1 MRPDNGRSRRRVPRV
16 LAPLGLVCLAALGAS
31 ALTTAGT
38 RPPSSQPK
46 PVTAVTLLCPD
57 LGLGNRVAQIV
68 DLVRG
73 SGPGGSVQ
81 PSRGQELLGG
91 DRQHDELLFLPPTD
105 PSFAGEGADSGESA
119 DSDEGADS
127 IEATGTGDVTGT
139 GGAADIGAVTGAGE
153 ATAAGQAGGPLRL
166 VAAGPAAAG
175 LTATVTS
182 PGAGAG
188 PLRAR
193 CEQPR
198 ARTWFAG
205 PSTLAGR
212 DPVLYLANPGPRPAR
227 VDVGAVSSNGAAPRT
242 EITIPPGRTVG
253 RRLTEFAPEAETTA
267 IDVQARTGRVLSWLV
282 DRATGSGPRQATPV
296 PPTAEPAARALVGGL
311 LTPAATAGGPRQP
324 PAELVL
330 SAPGGA
336 ATVRVTVMTS
346 AGGHVP
352 VGLEAVRIPASTTV
366 HRPVALPSATPS
378 ALLVESADGT
388 GVVAALALPTGT
400 SVGPAWVAATAPERP
415 RWDGLVVG
423 ETGAAGPT
431 PSRLV
436 VAAAPVPRWTAGAL
450 VLVAPD
456 RAATAW
462 VDGSRVEVGA
472 GTAVLV
478 SLPADRAGVRV
489 VGVGGTLVA
498 TQVLGNGPAPVSPP
512 PDGLAPGSAVPGGA
526 AISSLVPATTSPAV
540 SGKLPAP
547 VPQTISAVVPLAG
560 AWRFRSGPAPLADP
574 GVLHPRN
581 PSR

>member
-91 DRQHDELLFLPPTD
+91 DRQHDDLLFLPPTD
-105 PSFAGEGADSGESA
+105 PSFAGEGADSDESA
-119 DSDEGADS
+119 DSDE
-127 IEATGTGDVTGT
+127 ATGTGD
-139 GGAADIGAVTGAGE
+139 AADIGEATGTGE
-153 ATAAGQAGGPLRL
+153 ATAAGQAGSPLRL

-282 DRATGSGPRQATPV
+282 DRATGSGPQQATPV

-336 ATVRVTVMTS
+336 ATVRVTVITS

-400 SVGPAWVAATAPERP
+400 SVGPAWVAAAAPERP

-456 RAATAW
+456 RDATAW
-462 VDGSRVEVGA
+462 VDGNRVEVGA
-472 GTAVLV
+472 ATAVLV

-498 TQVLGNGPAPVSPP
+498 TQVLGNGPPPVSPP
-512 PDGLAPGSAVPGGA
+512 PDGLAPDGPATSGAAASGAVPIAVG
-526 AISSLVPATTSPAV
+526 PAV

-574 GVLHPRN
+574 GVLHQRN
-581 PSR
+581 LSR

>member
-1 MRPDNGRSRRRVPRV
+1 MRPDNGRSRRRVPRA

-31 ALTTAGT
+31 VLTTAGT

-81 PSRGQELLGG
+81 PSRGQELLDG

-119 DSDEGADS
+119 DTG
-127 IEATGTGDVTGT
+127 EAT
-139 GGAADIGAVTGAGE
+139 DIGE

-188 PLRAR
+188 PLRVR

-212 DPVLYLANPGPRPAR
+212 DPILYLANPGPRPAR

-282 DRATGSGPRQATPV
+282 DRASGSGPQQATPV

-336 ATVRVTVMTS
+336 ATVRVTVITS
-346 AGGHVP
+346 TGGHVP
-352 VGLEAVRIPASTTV
+352 VGLETVRIPASTTV

-400 SVGPAWVAATAPERP
+400 SVGPAWVAATVPERP

-462 VDGSRVEVGA
+462 VDGNRVEVGA
-472 GTAVLV
+472 GTAVLA

-498 TQVLGNGPAPVSPP
+498 TQVLGNGPPPGSPP
-512 PDGLAPGSAVPGGA
+512 ADGLAPDGPATSGAATSGAATSGAVPIAVG
-526 AISSLVPATTSPAV
+526 PPV
-540 SGKLPAP
+540 SGRLPAP
-547 VPQTISAVVPLAG
+547 VPQTVSAVVPLAG

-574 GVLHPRN
+574 GVLHQRN
-581 PSR
+581 LSR